1 MQAYIKVEKLEML
14 SITKIELN
22 LSVNQCQA
30 TPVLSELIAWY
41 TILLLQQRLK
51 KKTDILENY
60 YWKWGLEINIKGPN
74 VIIFNEHWAIII
86 KFELRFHH
94 KVLEITRD

>member
-22 LSVNQCQA
+22 LSAHQCQA

-41 TILLLQQRLK
+41 AILLLQQRLK

-74 VIIFNEHWAIII
+74 VIIFNEHWAMII
-86 KFELRFHH
+86 KLNF
-94 KVLEITRD
+94 VSITRF